1 MNYIWK
7 EWKEQS
13 RGKGIWISLAMVV
26 LLSLFI
32 LLEAKSIPSEQGFT
46 VFLLSLH
53 EMNVFILPLLSLF
66 IASFA
71 IIQEKELKTLMILT
85 TKRETY
91 RSFLLKKSIAIH
103 AVTLAIFVSW
113 YFIFALIMKLYF
125 VFNIFHFL
133 VFLSTVIT
141 FIVVFNQ
148 IGLFLG
154 SICNTRMQLIGANIF
169 TWFLFVFLTDLL
181 FLYFLP
187 AVSYDNITIFS
198 LFFFLD
204 PLHSIRFYLES
215 SLGVFS
221 LEHMSRLMEKMVW
234 ASPSIFL
241 LLDLAI
247 WLVISFELSS
257 LLRGKGEQV

>member
-13 RGKGIWISLAMVV
+13 RGKGIWLALLMVA

-32 LLEAKSIPSEQGFT
+32 LLEARSIPSEQGFT

-66 IASFA
+66 IASFS

-85 TKRETY
+85 TKRETF
-91 RSFLLKKSIAIH
+91 RSFLFKKSIAIH
-103 AVTLAIFVSW
+103 AVTLAIFVAW
-113 YFIFALIMKLYF
+113 YFIFAIIMKLF
-125 VFNIFHFL
+125 FTFNTTHFL
-133 VFLSTVIT
+133 AFLVTVI
-141 FIVVFNQ
+141 IYIIIFNQ

-169 TWFLFVFLTDLL
+169 AWFLLVFLADLL

-187 AVSYDNITIFS
+187 SVSYDNIQIFS
-198 LFFFLD
+198 VFFFLD
-204 PLHSIRFYLES
+204 PLHTILFFLETS
-215 SLGVFS
+215 VDVFS
-221 LEHMSRLMEKMVW
+221 LEHMSRLMDKMVW
-234 ASPSIFL
+234 ASPSVFL
-241 LLDLAI
+241 ILDLII
-247 WLVISFELSS
+247 WVALSFELSI
-257 LLRGKGEQV
+257 LLRGKGERV